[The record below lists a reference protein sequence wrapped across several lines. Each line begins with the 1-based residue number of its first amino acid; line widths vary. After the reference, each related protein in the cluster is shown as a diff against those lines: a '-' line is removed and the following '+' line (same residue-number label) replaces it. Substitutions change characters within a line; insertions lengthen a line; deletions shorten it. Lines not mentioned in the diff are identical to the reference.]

1 MATPRRKVG
10 NISLPRPLRKPR
22 EQVSLDLNQNVLET
36 SSSRSASKS
45 SCLVQEA
52 EDKTAHKKSSIE
64 NLNLVECESP
74 LGRKDNY
81 SKSDDGL
88 SNHSDEKSGHV
99 KYKGSLRPDGT
110 RRKDRKIKS
119 EKYVNPFRRDQ
130 KVDENTGSSIENLNL
145 KKRESPEGSEEPH
158 DESSSRESPEGG
170 EETHDESSSPVPES
184 FYDKK
189 KSFFDSIS
197 CEATEK
203 SKSGSRPRQDR
214 NAEFEL
220 NKETFGVAGNR
231 GGHRGYNNYNIGGG
245 YRGKQGQGG
254 QYRGGRGGGQYRG
267 GYQNNRG
274 GGESGYGGGRGGG
287 GYGRGG
293 YNNQNDGG
301 YNGFNGKFTRDGNNF
316 RGDRGRG
323 GYDQQR
329 GQRAGGEGGRG
340 NWRNQEN

>member
-1 MATPRRKVG
+1 MANPRRKVG
-10 NISLPRPLRKPR
+10 KIPLPRPLRKPH

-36 SSSRSASKS
+36 SSSRSASKIS
-45 SCLVQEA
+45 SLIQEA
-52 EDKTAHKKSSIE
+52 EDETAQKKSSIE
-64 NLNLVECESP
+64 NLNLVESESP
-74 LGRKDNY
+74 LGKKDNY
-81 SKSDDGL
+81 SKSDGL
-88 SNHSDEKSGHV
+88 SNDEKSGHV

-119 EKYVNPFRRDQ
+119 EKYVPPFRRDQ

-145 KKRESPEGSEEPH
+145 KKCESPEGSEETH

-220 NKETFGVAGNR
+220 NKETFGVAGNP
-231 GGHRGYNNYNIGGG
+231 GGHRGSNNYNIGGD

-267 GYQNNRG
+267 GYQNNRE
-274 GGESGYGGGRGGG
+274 GGEAGYGGGRGGG

-301 YNGFNGKFTRDGNNF
+301 YNGFNGRFTRNGNNF
-316 RGDRGRG
+316 RGGRGRG
-323 GYDQQR
+323 SYDQQR
-329 GQRAGGEGGRG
+329 GQRAGGEGGQG

>member
-1 MATPRRKVG
+1 MINKSRQFVYLKFDKKMATVTRNVG
-10 NISLPRPLRKPR
+10 NIPLPRPLRKSR
-22 EQVSLDLNQNVLET
+22 EQASLDLNHNVLET
-36 SSSRSASKS
+36 SSSRSD
-45 SCLVQEA
+45 E
-52 EDKTAHKKSSIE
+52 TAQKKSSIE
-64 NLNLVECESP
+64 NLNLVESESP
-74 LGRKDNY
+74 LGGED
-81 SKSDDGL
+81 KSDGL
-88 SNHSDEKSGHV
+88 SNDDKSGHV

-119 EKYVNPFRRDQ
+119 EKYVPPFRRDQ

-145 KKRESPEGSEEPH
+145 KKCESPEGIEETH

-170 EETHDESSSPVPES
+170 EVTHDECFSPVPES

-220 NKETFGVAGNR
+220 NKETFGVAGNP
-231 GGHRGYNNYNIGGG
+231 GGHRGYNNYDIGGD

-254 QYRGGRGGGQYRG
+254 QYRRGRGGGQYRG
-267 GYQNNRG
+267 GYQNNRE
-274 GGESGYGGGRGGG
+274 GGEAGYGGGRGG
-287 GYGRGG
+287 GG

-301 YNGFNGKFTRDGNNF
+301 YNGFNGRFTRNGNNF
-316 RGDRGRG
+316 RGGRGRG

-329 GQRAGGEGGRG
+329 GQRAGGEGGQG

>member
-1 MATPRRKVG
+1 M
-10 NISLPRPLRKPR
+10 
-22 EQVSLDLNQNVLET
+22 
-36 SSSRSASKS
+36 SK
-45 SCLVQEA
+45 
-52 EDKTAHKKSSIE
+52 I
-64 NLNLVECESP
+64 
-74 LGRKDNY
+74 NY
-81 SKSDDGL
+81 SKSDGL
-88 SNHSDEKSGHV
+88 SNDEKSGHV

-119 EKYVNPFRRDQ
+119 EKYVPPFRRDQ
-130 KVDENTGSSIENLNL
+130 KVDENTGSSIENLNI
-145 KKRESPEGSEEPH
+145 KKRESPEGSEETH

-170 EETHDESSSPVPES
+170 EVTHDECFSPVPES

-220 NKETFGVAGNR
+220 NKETFGVAGNW
-231 GGHRGYNNYNIGGG
+231 GGHRGYNNNNIGGG

-274 GGESGYGGGRGGG
+274 GGEGGKAI
-287 GYGRGG
+287 
-293 YNNQNDGG
+293 
-301 YNGFNGKFTRDGNNF
+301 FKLTH
-316 RGDRGRG
+316 
-323 GYDQQR
+323 
-329 GQRAGGEGGRG
+329 RACERTELLRTEICSVRLFPTK
-340 NWRNQEN
+340 W